1 MKYFYL
7 LIAFLLCASS
17 QLLGQNAELKKLMEQ
32 DQAVRQPGKEIND
45 GNRDETRVQRVL
57 ELLAKGA
64 AQTPEDKFNAALVL
78 QHTPL
83 TFREGRLASESPY
96 NYLLAYYLF
105 WESYEAGYKDA
116 RELVAMSM
124 DRYLTFTQGHQKYGT
139 NVLTNQ
145 KTGKDEWVPID
156 RETPDSE
163 RAKYGVPPLATLLKQ
178 YPEQK
183 TQNKSSTPGKV
194 HQKAR

>member
-1 MKYFYL
+1 MKYFYV

-17 QLLGQNAELKKLMEQ
+17 QLLGQNAELKKLMEE
-32 DQAVRQPGKEIND
+32 DQAVRQPGKEITGD
-45 GNRDETRVQRVL
+45 DDRIKQVL

-64 AQTPEDKFNAALVL
+64 AQTPEDKYNAALVL

-83 TFREGRLASESPY
+83 TFCEGRIVAKSPY
-96 NYLLAYYLF
+96 NFLLAHYLAK
-105 WESYEAGYKDA
+105 ESYEAGYSGA

>member
-17 QLLGQNAELKKLMEQ
+17 QLLGQNAELKKLMEK

-45 GNRDETRVQRVL
+45 GNGDETRVQRVL

-64 AQTPEDKFNAALVL
+64 AQTPEDKYNAALVL

-83 TFREGRLASESPY
+83 TFCEGRIVAKSPY
-96 NYLLAYYLF
+96 NFLLAHYLAK
-105 WESYEAGYKDA
+105 ESYEAGYSGA

-145 KTGKDEWVPID
+145 KSGKDEW
-156 RETPDSE
+156 
-163 RAKYGVPPLATLLKQ
+163 
-178 YPEQK
+178 
-183 TQNKSSTPGKV
+183 
-194 HQKAR
+194 

>member
-1 MKYFYL
+1 MKYL

-17 QLLGQNAELKKLMEQ
+17 QLLGQNAELKKLMEE
-32 DQAVRQPGKEIND
+32 DQAVRQPGKEITGD
-45 GNRDETRVQRVL
+45 DDRIKQVL

-83 TFREGRLASESPY
+83 TFCEGRLTSESPY

-145 KTGKDEWVPID
+145 KTGKDEWAP
-156 RETPDSE
+156 
-163 RAKYGVPPLATLLKQ
+163 
-178 YPEQK
+178 
-183 TQNKSSTPGKV
+183 
-194 HQKAR
+194 

>member
-17 QLLGQNAELKKLMEQ
+17 QLLGQNAELKKLMEE
-32 DQAVRQPGKEIND
+32 DQAVRQPGKEITGD
-45 GNRDETRVQRVL
+45 DDRIKQVL

-64 AQTPEDKFNAALVL
+64 AQTPEDKYNAALVL

-83 TFREGRLASESPY
+83 TFCEGRIVAKSPY
-96 NYLLAYYLF
+96 NFLLAHYLAK
-105 WESYEAGYKDA
+105 ESYEAGYSGA

-145 KTGKDEWVPID
+145 KSGKDEWVPID

>member
-1 MKYFYL
+1 MKYL

-32 DQAVRQPGKEIND
+32 DQAVRQPGKEITGD
-45 GNRDETRVQRVL
+45 DDRIKQVL

-64 AQTPEDKFNAALVL
+64 AQTPEDKYNAALVL

-83 TFREGRLASESPY
+83 TFCEGRIVAKSPY
-96 NYLLAYYLF
+96 NFLLAHYLAK
-105 WESYEAGYKDA
+105 ESYEAGYSGA

-163 RAKYGVPPLATLLKQ
+163 RAKYGVAPLAELLKQ

-194 HQKAR
+194 HQKTR

>member
-1 MKYFYL
+1 MKYL

-17 QLLGQNAELKKLMEQ
+17 QLLGQNAELKKLMEE
-32 DQAVRQPGKEIND
+32 DQAVRQPGKEITGD
-45 GNRDETRVQRVL
+45 DDRIKQVL

-64 AQTPEDKFNAALVL
+64 AQTPEDKYNAALVL

-83 TFREGRLASESPY
+83 TFCEGRIVAKSPY
-96 NYLLAYYLF
+96 NFLLAHYLAK
-105 WESYEAGYKDA
+105 ESYEAGYSGA

>member
-17 QLLGQNAELKKLMEQ
+17 QLLGQNAELKKLMEE
-32 DQAVRQPGKEIND
+32 DQAVRQPGKEITGD
-45 GNRDETRVQRVL
+45 DDRIKQVL

-64 AQTPEDKFNAALVL
+64 AQTPEDKYNAALVL

-83 TFREGRLASESPY
+83 TFCEGRIVAKSPY
-96 NYLLAYYLF
+96 NFLLAHYLAK
-105 WESYEAGYKDA
+105 ESYEAGYSGA

-139 NVLTNQ
+139 NRVFNE
-145 KTGKDEWVPID
+145 KTGKEELVPID
-156 RETPDSE
+156 REIPDSE
-163 RAKYGVPPLATLLKQ
+163 RAEYGVPPLAELLKQ

-183 TQNKSSTPGKV
+183 YYLQ
-194 HQKAR
+194 

>member
-1 MKYFYL
+1 MKYV

-17 QLLGQNAELKKLMEQ
+17 QLLGQNAELKKLMEE
-32 DQAVRQPGKEIND
+32 DQAVRQPGKEITGD
-45 GNRDETRVQRVL
+45 DDRIKQVL

-64 AQTPEDKFNAALVL
+64 AQTPEDKYNAALVL

-83 TFREGRLASESPY
+83 TFCEGRIVAKSPY
-96 NYLLAYYLF
+96 NFLLAHYLAK
-105 WESYEAGYKDA
+105 ESYEAGYSGA

-145 KTGKDEWVPID
+145 KSGKDEWVPID

>member
-17 QLLGQNAELKKLMEQ
+17 QLLGQNAELKKLMEE
-32 DQAVRQPGKEIND
+32 DQAVRQPGKEITGD
-45 GNRDETRVQRVL
+45 DDRIKQVL

-64 AQTPEDKFNAALVL
+64 AQTPEDKYNAALVL

-83 TFREGRLASESPY
+83 TFCEGRIVAKSPY
-96 NYLLAYYLF
+96 NFLLAHYLAK
-105 WESYEAGYKDA
+105 ESYEAGYSGA

>member
-1 MKYFYL
+1 MKYL

-17 QLLGQNAELKKLMEQ
+17 QLLGQNAELKKLMEE
-32 DQAVRQPGKEIND
+32 DQAVRQPGKEITGD
-45 GNRDETRVQRVL
+45 DDRIKQVL

-64 AQTPEDKFNAALVL
+64 AQTPEDKYNAALVL

-83 TFREGRLASESPY
+83 TFCEGRIVAKSPY
-96 NYLLAYYLF
+96 NFLLAHYLAK
-105 WESYEAGYKDA
+105 ESYEAGYSGA

-183 TQNKSSTPGKV
+183 PENKSSTPTKT
-194 HQKAR
+194 HKKAH

>member
-1 MKYFYL
+1 MKYFYV

-32 DQAVRQPGKEIND
+32 DQAVRQPGKEITGD
-45 GNRDETRVQRVL
+45 DDRIKQVL

-64 AQTPEDKFNAALVL
+64 AQTPEDKYNAALVL

-83 TFREGRLASESPY
+83 TFCEGRIVAKSPY
-96 NYLLAYYLF
+96 NFLLAHYLAK
-105 WESYEAGYKDA
+105 ESYEARYSGA

-183 TQNKSSTPGKV
+183 PENKSSTPTKT
-194 HQKAR
+194 HKKAR